1 MRITSAGNV
10 GIGTSSPTQKLDV
23 VISSGPY
30 NARFHNS
37 STSTS
42 DYNVILVTQGASGSA
57 TGYFGTG
64 GSAASNTSFANTFVI
79 GTQSNSAF
87 VFNTNDTE
95 RMRITSAGN
104 VGIGTTSPSNK
115 LTVNGTNIG
124 IDIQNSGTTYFRTEL
139 DGGNTTYLSTIGAYD
154 MILRTNSTEKMRIT
168 SGGNVG
174 IGTSSP
180 TQALDVLGI
189 INIGRNQNAFVTN
202 FNINSGSTPISA
214 FQINTDQPNLI
225 AALVSRNSYAL
236 TFGTSD
242 TERMR
247 ITSGGNVG
255 IGVSS
260 PNTQLQINGTPS
272 NDWGNLT
279 LFDTRSQ
286 AADRGGMISFG
297 GYKSTTSTEALFAQI
312 KGNKENGTSGNEA
325 GYLAFF
331 TNNNTTYAER
341 MRITSGGELLIN
353 TTSDAGD
360 YKLQVNGNVYAIAYY
375 ESSDLRKKNVLSELV
390 GSDGI
395 NTITFKWKDGRDS
408 LTHIGYAAQ
417 QVEKVLPDAVKTNPD
432 GYKTI
437 NYDEV
442 QTLKIANLEKEIAE
456 LKEMIKKLIK

>member
-1 MRITSAGNV
+1 MRITSSGNV

-42 DYNVILVTQGASGSA
+42 DYNVILVSQGASGSA

-87 VFNTNDTE
+87 VFNTNDAE
-95 RMRITSAGN
+95 RMRITGSGN
-104 VGIGTTSPSNK
+104 VGIGTTNPTEK
-115 LTVNGTNIG
+115 L
-124 IDIQNSGTTYFRTEL
+124 DISGTGDVKAIVQTTSSGSGANTAL
-139 DGGNTTYLSTIGAYD
+139 GVKTAADGNWLIQTGNAISSGLRFYD
-154 MILRTNSTEKMRIT
+154 VTNS
-168 SGGNVG
+168 
-174 IGTSSP
+174 
-180 TQALDVLGI
+180 A
-189 INIGRNQNAFVTN
+189 
-202 FNINSGSTPISA
+202 
-214 FQINTDQPNLI
+214 
-225 AALVSRNSYAL
+225 
-236 TFGTSD
+236 
-242 TERMR
+242 ERMR

-341 MRITSGGELLIN
+341 MRITSGGDVLIGLTSGARLSVRDAGGNDTHFGLGANYDNYITAGSSGVTIFRNATTERMRITSGGELLIN

-360 YKLQVNGNVYAIAYY
+360 YKLQVNGNTLTSGSITTAAPTGGTAKPWKLGEAGV
-375 ESSDLRKKNVLSELV
+375 SV
-390 GSDGI
+390 GGA
-395 NTITFKWKDGRDS
+395 NTT
-408 LTHIGYAAQ
+408 
-417 QVEKVLPDAVKTNPD
+417 AVKVEID
-432 GYKTI
+432 GVVYYLLTAYLPEPAPESAPKPKP
-437 NYDEV
+437 EG
-442 QTLKIANLEKEIAE
+442 
-456 LKEMIKKLIK
+456 